1 MLLQLPSGA
10 THVVNYKEQDFADE
24 VKKTTRGKGVDVII
38 DFVGQSHWHKN
49 IDSLAYDGRMT
60 LLATLSGKATY
71 SSTLASKLTGRIS
84 TAR

>member
-38 DFVGQSHWHKN
+38 DFVGQSHWNKN
-49 IDSLAYDGRMT
+49 IDSLAYDGRLT
-60 LLATLSGKATY
+60 LLAFLSGK
-71 SSTLASKLTGRIS
+71 IFW
-84 TAR
+84 